1 MHWSLISLF
10 LHLIHRSLSLNLLL
24 RLFLWPLCWRSGGLD
39 RKCEASPSVK
49 PTLVSMLNAK
59 TLFFWL
65 DNDCASHSV
74 QMIESVALE
83 REPQG
88 SQKTSMILSSVSCK
102 KKNQHDILSLI
113 CHMLSLRV
121 FFLTIAEKRH
131 CALVFH
137 GDVLKRSAKWFQ

>member
-59 TLFFWL
+59 ILFFWL

-102 KKNQHDILSLI
+102 KKTAWYTVTHLPHALFESI
-113 CHMLSLRV
+113 
-121 FFLTIAEKRH
+121 FLTIAEKRH